1 MNYTDQTY
9 AHCMS
14 QDAHHH
20 ARPQGAHVMLNQQDI
35 TPYIFHYPS
44 WGAKPETFVIHQL
57 SDVIPQAG
65 DGSAM
70 LENKE
75 HLLYCLVEHVGFV
88 KDAVRTQ
95 EYVQVLAK
103 LVATLQDEATFK
115 RLLAEEDFF
124 LDFVHSDIVT
134 AVLPPPQTGVV
145 TIVDKESWTRTI
157 TTLERL
163 QKWSRDVHKGIQ
175 RVKERYQQIFAAL
188 CYLECQGE
196 LPVDMQTLDVKHIL
210 QRKHQALLNGPPK
223 EAAAALFTFME
234 NAQRGWKRAEL
245 MDLTQTTNGQVNK
258 LLLVLETQDKV
269 YKDTPAGERGHT
281 FYAVSPATLK
291 DKRLPSRVEGA
302 IKQRLLHQGH
312 EQLTVTPAHAFQV
325 LAQEGHGCFTRKDIE
340 RVLTSDYTTIL
351 LREDLDQLLSS
362 LEDGGQLVP
371 LETWSW
377 YEKDQYYLNIPAGKD
392 ALHRDIA
399 AADDGYTK
407 QRLQA
412 CLQRLEQKPSEP
424 KQDDTP
430 CLPQDGVMET
440 DTTDNGEEPLA

>member
-1 MNYTDQTY
+1 
-9 AHCMS
+9 
-14 QDAHHH
+14 
-20 ARPQGAHVMLNQQDI
+20 MLNHTLNLQTQKDTI
-35 TPYIFHYPS
+35 IYSFQSSS
-44 WGAKPETFVIHQL
+44 WGAKPETYVIQQL
-57 SDVIPQAG
+57 SDVLPQAG
-65 DGSAM
+65 DGSAL

-75 HLLYCLVEHVGFV
+75 HLLHCLVEHVGFV

-95 EYVQVLAK
+95 EHIQVFTK
-103 LVATLQDEATFK
+103 LVATLHDEAAFK
-115 RLLAEEDFF
+115 RLHAAEDFF

-145 TIVDKESWTRTI
+145 TIVDRESWIRI
-157 TTLERL
+157 IATLERL
-163 QKWSRDVHKGIQ
+163 QKWSRDVREGIQ
-175 RVKERYQQIFAAL
+175 CVKERYQQRFAAL
-188 CYLECQGE
+188 CYLERQGE
-196 LPVDMQTLDVKHIL
+196 LPVDMQTLDVKKVL
-210 QRKHQALLNGPPK
+210 QRKHQALLNCPLK
-223 EAAAALFTFME
+223 EAAAALFTFIE
-234 NAQRGWKRAEL
+234 NAQRGLKRMEIV
-245 MDLTQTTNGQVNK
+245 DLAHNTKGHVTN
-258 LLLVLETQDKV
+258 LLSILEAQDKV
-269 YKDTPAGERGHT
+269 YKDTLARERGHT

-325 LAQEGHGCFTRKDIE
+325 LAQEGHGCFTRTDIE
-340 RVLTSDYTTIL
+340 RVLTNNYTTIL
-351 LREDLDQLLSS
+351 LREDLDLLLGS

-377 YEKDQYYLNIPAGKD
+377 REKDQYYLNTPAGKD

-399 AADDGYTK
+399 AADDGYMK

-412 CLQRLEQKPSEP
+412 CLQQLEQQPSEP
-424 KQDDTP
+424 KQDDTS